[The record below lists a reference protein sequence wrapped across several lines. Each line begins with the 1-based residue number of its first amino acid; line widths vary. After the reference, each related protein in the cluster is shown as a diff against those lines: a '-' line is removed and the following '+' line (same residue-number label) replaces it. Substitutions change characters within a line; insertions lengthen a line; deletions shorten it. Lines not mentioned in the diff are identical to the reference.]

1 MNKIYL
7 NNMTLTATSILII
20 LLTLII
26 PSCERDTE
34 NTPDD
39 KNKVG
44 EPAPDFS
51 LPDADGTLVSL
62 NDYKN
67 KNIVVLDFYRGYF

>member
-1 MNKIYL
+1 MSL
-7 NNMTLTATSILII
+7 NNVTLTTTFILAL

-26 PSCERDTE
+26 PSCERDTD
-34 NTPDD
+34 TPED
-39 KNKVG
+39 KDKVG
-44 EPAPDFS
+44 EPAPEFS

-62 NDYKN
+62 IDYKN